1 MLQLSELDIIT
12 ISALNKQNVEAK
24 DIAKYVKKPLKE
36 IKTYLSTL
44 EDEPE
49 SEDIRGEVYN
59 RMLDAGLSTEQALR
73 MIDQVLSESDNLS
86 VDELYNEAMTKLN
99 SLDIMSKKTKEGNN
113 GVVIMTEAASL
124 RGDAFRKK
132 GPKQVGRTLR
142 GNLFNPKTG
151 KIL

>member
-1 MLQLSELDIIT
+1 MLSELDIVT
-12 ISALNKQNVEAK
+12 IKALNKQDVDMK

-49 SEDIRGEVYN
+49 PEDIRGEVYN

-73 MIDQVLSESDNLS
+73 MIDQALSESDNLS

-124 RGDAFRKK
+124 RGDAFRKR
-132 GPKQVGRTLR
+132 GPKKVTRTLR
-142 GNLFNPKTG
+142 GNLFNARTG
-151 KIL
+151 KQI